1 MAEGREPI
9 VIRPDPEK
17 NRQQE
22 MRSSFLVPVYVIW
35 TSNVPPQEAQ
45 VALQGVRDAVRAS
58 GQDRE
63 VVSFGSKPWS
73 AGDFGSADWYLQEAN
88 RRHPKEIRNGP
99 YGPQLWTWNFMRLFH
114 KEPWQVTPHWEVA
127 IVNQDLYAA
136 GTNFVFGETDVSF
149 PASLNSLRRFVEE
162 IPDVPLRLAVVR
174 RLLRHEVGHMLGLPG
189 RNYRVEEKLGPHCTN
204 VCTMRQG
211 MSLPEWAKL
220 TREEERQG
228 THFCRDCMNDFA
240 MLRLKYKPLPP
251 R

>member
-35 TSNVPPQEAQ
+35 PSDVPPQEAQ
-45 VALQGVRDAVRAS
+45 AALQGVGDAVQAS
-58 GQDRE
+58 GQDRQ
-63 VVSFGSKPWS
+63 VVSFGSKSWS
-73 AGDFGSADWYLQEAN
+73 EGDFGSADWYLREAN
-88 RRHPKEIRNGP
+88 RRHLKEIRGGP
-99 YGPQLWTWNFMRLFH
+99 YGPQLWTRNFMSLFY

-136 GTNFVFGETDVSF
+136 GTNFVFGETDVTF
-149 PASLNSLRRFVEE
+149 PASLNSLRRFIEE
-162 IPDVPLRLAVVR
+162 IPDAPRRLAVIR

-189 RNYRVEEKLGPHCTN
+189 RNHRVEEKLGSHCTN

-211 MSLPEWAKL
+211 MSLREWAQL
-220 TREEERQG
+220 TQQESRAG
-228 THFCRDCMNDFA
+228 IHFCNDCMGVLA
-240 MLRLKYKPLPP
+240 RIRPRYKPLPQ